1 MKNREILLMASCV
14 AALLCMAPAAM
25 AQTPAPPVKGTAAM
39 NSVSVTATVTAIDQA
54 TRAVSIKTTDGKEY
68 SFIAGDAVKNLSQVV
83 VGDVITATYTEAI
96 LYEVKSGGTS
106 GASQTMA
113 TSRAAGG
120 EKPAGVIGQKT
131 TVTVVIT
138 AIDTATPSVT
148 FKGPAGNVRTIK
160 VQQPEKLKGVKVGD
174 TVDITYAESVAVSVE
189 KAKK

>member
-1 MKNREILLMASCV
+1 MKNRETLLIASCV
-14 AALLCMAPAAM
+14 AALLCIPSAAI
-25 AQTPAPPVKGTAAM
+25 AQTPADPVKGTAAM
-39 NSVSVTATVTAIDQA
+39 NSVSVTATVTAIDLG

-68 SFIAGDAVKNLSQVV
+68 SFIAGDAVKNLAQVS
-83 VGDVITATYTEAI
+83 VGDVVTATYTEAL
-96 LYEVKSGGTS
+96 LYEVKSGGTT

-113 TSRAAGG
+113 TERAGG
-120 EKPAGVIGQKT
+120 GKPAGVVGQKT